1 MYDTDFDAYL
11 PEFDRTDDD
20 CFEVERDEDFD
31 ADYDDADYDDAD
43 PGEMDGDHESALES
57 VYGPE
62 DSYLDASWEDQYD
75 GGDF

>member
-11 PEFDRTDDD
+11 PEFERTDDD
-20 CFEVERDEDFD
+20 CFEVERD
-31 ADYDDADYDDAD
+31 YDADYDDAD

-57 VYGPE
+57 VYGPCDDYSDAAYE
-62 DSYLDASWEDQYD
+62 DRFDDGYD